1 VVVLVVS
8 FVSGMFYYSLPVL
21 WPEETAL
28 LFVPADAT
36 ILRGAYATIT
46 NLGTW
51 GKPFNFC
58 RVLVSETD
66 LRLPVAGI
74 SLVLIFSRLNHERW
88 QIVFC
93 IVIQIALTGSLAS
106 LGINGNAQAVA
117 TVFILSCFVNQPLFL
132 SFSIISL
139 ALEDQAD
146 M

>member
-1 VVVLVVS
+1 MKNQMCFTDTPRRFVVVLVVS

-58 RVLVSETD
+58 LVFGFRD
-66 LRLPVAGI
+66 
-74 SLVLIFSRLNHERW
+74 
-88 QIVFC
+88 
-93 IVIQIALTGSLAS
+93 
-106 LGINGNAQAVA
+106 
-117 TVFILSCFVNQPLFL
+117 
-132 SFSIISL
+132 
-139 ALEDQAD
+139 
-146 M
+146 